1 MDKET
6 AKSAEIVFDLD
17 DNMQKGKS
25 ITGDELFDMETAF
38 HHSPVRRPWQVHKL
52 WCTYVA
58 S

>member
-17 DNMQKGKS
+17 ESMQKGKS

-38 HHSPVRRPWQVHKL
+38 HHSPVRRLWQVHKL
-52 WCTYVA
+52 
-58 S
+58 